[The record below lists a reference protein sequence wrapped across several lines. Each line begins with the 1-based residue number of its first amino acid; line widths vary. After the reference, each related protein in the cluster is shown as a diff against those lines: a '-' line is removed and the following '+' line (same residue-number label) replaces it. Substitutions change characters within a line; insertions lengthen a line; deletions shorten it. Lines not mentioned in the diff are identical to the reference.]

1 MAAVKELERL
11 SVPASLPGSGFS
23 PSAPSPSSLTATSSA
38 TDSGHSTLSRYN
50 SNNSNN
56 NNNRLSVLTRS
67 VSVRSSIASSRH
79 SATSIKSHVSTFQNV
94 RFDPDPIKDI
104 SFWGGLALLISNMT
118 GPGLV
123 TLPIVAQSAG
133 WLPTLVAFGVVSL
146 LSSLSS
152 LFICEAMTQVPG
164 NEHFQSNIE
173 FNNLVECFFGRR
185 YHLLVQI
192 ICFLAMQTTN
202 IASIAVSAQ
211 LFDNLL
217 IQIFHR
223 TCGIQIIPHAA
234 FVCVT
239 EQLAA
244 ASPFSGVMIMTA
256 GALLAL
262 SMILPLALLKLS
274 ENIWLQLA
282 SFILILLIVTQWIV
296 TFIIHGLDTS
306 LVPVIGN
313 DISQTFGT
321 ILFNYAFITTIPS
334 WANAKQPNVSIH
346 KTVGWSVTITTIIYI
361 LVAILGGMAYQI
373 PNNSSLIQAINS
385 SPDVTILSQITGYT
399 FPIAALITSI
409 PINIIVIRYNLIQ
422 SGACSYMWSNILA
435 GVLPWLVAI
444 PCMTGAGLT
453 TVINWSSLFLVS
465 TANFIIPFILYIY
478 SKRHREKLDKLPII
492 EMEQQA
498 RLSREISRSSFSGYS
513 RRNVSVSGSIRRR
526 LTGSSLQYGS
536 QPHLDLAIGPTTG
549 IAAATVI
556 PLSMGIGSSGV
567 IHHSISEENLN
578 GESTRRGS
586 RRRYHSHQNV
596 GFGSSSASDFGEVVS
611 GPYFSF
617 YRDGEVFER
626 ESSSGHIFE
635 PSHPR
640 SQSTSTMHRPSGST
654 VILHDPGTERAQRKI
669 LPRRVSHKD
678 KILSMISDK
687 HKRAV
692 EKQTKMIQAE
702 QSVKPVPPMILLS
715 QSTAPEPEDD
725 DQFSSIDLGLYL
737 QENESYESEKHS
749 EKDYTGEAKD
759 ILEANS
765 NLSAALKK
773 LNRKSS
779 IITTYQQSTSRSTLT
794 LPPLSPP
801 IRLSPPMAEIRSDSR
816 PIIQHLERSEQHT
829 LEPSPTFSPPRSPA
843 SPHLALKRSPSS
855 SSGRSSPRG
864 SHEAPASR
872 PIASPG
878 IGSNRDSL
886 KPDAALA
893 DTTRLSPGAGS
904 TSSSGGLASAFN
916 FQLHHSPSPSTPD
929 SLGSVHSLDRRV
941 SFSDE
946 SRAVISPTELKRKA
960 SFGDESRQSGR
971 TLASTLSGGLGRSG
985 TSPGASPGSRDV
997 GVLSHDWR
1005 APLLENHE
1013 EVDEDERADETDLR
1027 DETLGPELYLA
1038 KTEQSHTPSSGSAS
1052 GSGSDSDGQR
1062 SEARR
1067 GSLGRMAAAF
1077 VAQPGAFSIMTASV
1091 GSYLAPGKAG
1101 EEKDANSVQVPTLT
1115 FTAQETV
1122 DRPQSLKP
1130 TQGRPKH
1137 SVTAPSLSP
1146 SGPPTFLPGQTVG
1159 KRSHGRTVSASA
1171 EMLDRSPR
1179 SQRPTLRTQSTQSL
1193 KENQQQDRL
1202 APPESANSLSIRLTP
1217 PSPSLLP
1224 NAQFEATVPHS
1235 DEARDN
1241 VTPLTSPAAQP
1252 PPLPLHH
1259 RNSFNGRNNHRHSV
1273 AAPFQGGNNYSIP
1286 GFSPY
1291 PQTSPQHPPSPGS
1304 NSAFDQAPTSAQ
1316 GLGSS
1321 WFSRRHH
1328 SRDPSRSTMTSFGMP
1343 YSAGSAPPSPL
1354 PMPSELITGGGLSVG
1369 VGAGA
1374 AGAAGKRSE
1383 EQYLP
1388 DSTAMGSLTIAAH
1401 HTTVTTTTSTG
1412 TIVADAA
1419 GAAELERA
1427 EGRLHES
1434 NFHLPLYSIGF
1445 DAQWSL
1451 RAIPDRFPL
1460 SSIKVAW
1467 ISLTILVLAIGST
1480 IVYDFIQ
1487 LARGNDLVGGS

>member
-23 PSAPSPSSLTATSSA
+23 PSAPSHSPLTATSSA
-38 TDSGHSTLSRYN
+38 TDSGHSTHSRYN
-50 SNNSNN
+50 SNNNSN
-56 NNNRLSVLTRS
+56 NNNRLSVLSRS
-67 VSVRSSIASSRH
+67 LSVRSSIASSRR
-79 SATSIKSHVSTFQNV
+79 SATSIKSHVSIKSHISTFQNV

-164 NEHFQSNIE
+164 NEHFQSNVE

-239 EQLAA
+239 EQLAS
-244 ASPFSGVMIMTA
+244 ASPFSGVMMMTA
-256 GALLAL
+256 GVLLAL

-373 PNNSSLIQAINS
+373 PNNSSLIQAISS

-498 RLSREISRSSFSGYS
+498 RLSREMSRSSFSGHS

-526 LTGSSLQYGS
+526 LTGSSMQNGP
-536 QPHLDLAIGPTTG
+536 QPHLDLAMGPTTG
-549 IAAATVI
+549 IAAATII
-556 PLSMGIGSSGV
+556 PLSMGIGSGGI
-567 IHHSISEENLN
+567 IHHSVSDENLN
-578 GESTRRGS
+578 GESTRHGS

-596 GFGSSSASDFGEVVS
+596 GFGSSSVSDFGEV
-611 GPYFSF
+611 
-617 YRDGEVFER
+617 
-626 ESSSGHIFE
+626 
-635 PSHPR
+635 
-640 SQSTSTMHRPSGST
+640 
-654 VILHDPGTERAQRKI
+654 
-669 LPRRVSHKD
+669 
-678 KILSMISDK
+678 

-725 DQFSSIDLGLYL
+725 DQSSSIDLGLYS
-737 QENESYESEKHS
+737 QEKESYESEKHS
-749 EKDYTGEAKD
+749 EKDLTGEAKD
-759 ILEANS
+759 ISEANS

-779 IITTYQQSTSRSTLT
+779 IITTHQQPTSRSTLT

-801 IRLSPPMAEIRSDSR
+801 VRLSPPMAEIRSDSR
-816 PIIQHLERSEQHT
+816 PTIQHLEKYEQRT
-829 LEPSPTFSPPRSPA
+829 LEPSPTLSPPRSPA
-843 SPHLALKRSPSS
+843 SPHSALIRSPSS
-855 SSGRSSPRG
+855 SPGRSSPRG
-864 SHEAPASR
+864 SHEASALRST
-872 PIASPG
+872 ASPG
-878 IGSNRDSL
+878 FGSNRDSL
-886 KPDAALA
+886 KPDATLT
-893 DTTRLSPGAGS
+893 DTSRLSPGAGS

-929 SLGSVHSLDRRV
+929 SSGSVHSLDRRV

-946 SRAVISPTELKRKA
+946 SRAVISPTELEREA
-960 SFGDESRQSGR
+960 SFGDESRRSGR
-971 TLASTLSGGLGRSG
+971 TLASTLSSGLGRSG
-985 TSPGASPGSRDV
+985 TSLGASPGSRDV
-997 GVLSHDWR
+997 RVLSHDWR
-1005 APLLENHE
+1005 VPLLENHE
-1013 EVDEDERADETDLR
+1013 EVDEDEREDETDLR

-1077 VAQPGAFSIMTASV
+1077 VAQPGAFSIMTAPV
-1091 GSYLAPGKAG
+1091 GSSLAPEKAG
-1101 EEKDANSVQVPTLT
+1101 KERDAKSVQVPTLT
-1115 FTAQETV
+1115 FTAQDTI
-1122 DRPQSLKP
+1122 DRSQGLEP

-1137 SVTAPSLSP
+1137 SVSAPSLSP

-1171 EMLDRSPR
+1171 EILDRSPR

-1193 KENQQQDRL
+1193 KEIQQQDRL
-1202 APPESANSLSIRLTP
+1202 APPESANSMSIRLTP

-1224 NAQFEATVPHS
+1224 NARFEATTPHS
-1235 DEARDN
+1235 DEARDS
-1241 VTPLTSPAAQP
+1241 VTPLASPAAQP
-1252 PPLPLHH
+1252 SPQPRTPLHH

-1286 GFSPY
+1286 GFNPH
-1291 PQTSPQHPPSPGS
+1291 PQTSAQHPPSPGS

-1328 SRDPSRSTMTSFGMP
+1328 SRDPSRSTMISFGMP
-1343 YSAGSAPPSPL
+1343 YSAGSVPPSPL
-1354 PMPSELITGGGLSVG
+1354 PTPSELTTGGGLSVG
-1369 VGAGA
+1369 MGAGA
-1374 AGAAGKRSE
+1374 ASAAGKRSE
-1383 EQYLP
+1383 EQYFP
-1388 DSTAMGSLTIAAH
+1388 DSTTIGSLTIAAH
-1401 HTTVTTTTSTG
+1401 HTTVTATTSTG
-1412 TIVADAA
+1412 TAVADAA
-1419 GAAELERA
+1419 GVAEFERA
-1427 EGRLHES
+1427 EGCLHES

-1451 RAIPDRFPL
+1451 RAIPDWFPL
-1460 SSIKVAW
+1460 SNTKVAW
-1467 ISLTILVLAIGST
+1467 TSLTILVLAIGST

>member
-11 SVPASLPGSGFS
+11 SVPASLGTGFS
-23 PSAPSPSSLTATSSA
+23 PSAPSPSPLTASSSA
-38 TDSGHSTLSRYN
+38 TDSGHSTHSRYD
-50 SNNSNN
+50 SNNS
-56 NNNRLSVLTRS
+56 NNNRLSVLSRS
-67 VSVRSSIASSRH
+67 GSARSSIAPSQR

-164 NEHFQSNIE
+164 NEHFQSNVE

-239 EQLAA
+239 EQLTS
-244 ASPFSGVMIMTA
+244 ASPFSGVMIMTT
-256 GALLAL
+256 GVLLAL

-296 TFIIHGLDTS
+296 TFFIHGLDTS
-306 LVPVIGN
+306 LVPVIGD

-346 KTVGWSVTITTIIYI
+346 KTVGWSVTITTVIYI

-373 PNNSSLIQAINS
+373 PNNSTLIQAISS

-422 SGACSYMWSNILA
+422 SGACNYMWSNILA

-478 SKRHREKLDKLPII
+478 SKRHREKLNKLPII

-498 RLSREISRSSFSGYS
+498 RLSREMSRSSFSGHS

-526 LTGSSLQYGS
+526 LTGSSLQSGT
-536 QPHLDLAIGPTTG
+536 QPHLEVAIGPTTG
-549 IAAATVI
+549 IAAATII
-556 PLSMGIGSSGV
+556 PLSVGIGSNGI
-567 IHHSISEENLN
+567 IHHSVSEENLN
-578 GESTRRGS
+578 DESTRRGS

-596 GFGSSSASDFGEVVS
+596 GFGSSSASDIGEVLS

-617 YRDGEVFER
+617 HRDGEVFER
-626 ESSSGHIFE
+626 ESSSGHILE

-654 VILHDPGTERAQRKI
+654 VILHDPGTERAQRKV

-692 EKQTKMIQAE
+692 EKQTKMIQDE

-725 DQFSSIDLGLYL
+725 DQSSSIDLGFYS
-737 QENESYESEKHS
+737 QENESYDAQETKQKELHH
-749 EKDYTGEAKD
+749 
-759 ILEANS
+759 N
-765 NLSAALKK
+765 
-773 LNRKSS
+773 
-779 IITTYQQSTSRSTLT
+779 STSA
-794 LPPLSPP
+794 PLSPP
-801 IRLSPPMAEIRSDSR
+801 IRSTPPMIEIRGDSR
-816 PIIQHLERSEQHT
+816 PIIQHFEKPEQHT
-829 LEPSPTFSPPRSPA
+829 LEPSPTFSPPRSPS
-843 SPHLALKRSPSS
+843 SPRSALRLSPSS
-855 SSGRSSPRG
+855 SPGRSSPRSG
-864 SHEAPASR
+864 QEASTSR
-872 PIASPG
+872 PTASPG
-878 IGSNRDSL
+878 FGSIRDSL
-886 KPDAALA
+886 KPDATLA

-916 FQLHHSPSPSTPD
+916 FQLHHCPSPSTPD
-929 SLGSVHSLDRRV
+929 SSGSIHSLDRRV

-946 SRAVISPTELKRKA
+946 SRAVVSPTELERKV
-960 SFGDESRQSGR
+960 SFGDESRRSGR
-971 TLASTLSGGLGRSG
+971 TMASTFLSGSGRSG
-985 TSPGASPGSRDV
+985 ASPGASPGSKDARV
-997 GVLSHDWR
+997 PSHDWK

-1013 EVDEDERADETDLR
+1013 EVDENEREDEADLR
-1027 DETLGPELYLA
+1027 DETLGPELSLA
-1038 KTEQSHTPSSGSAS
+1038 KTEQSQTLSSGSVY
-1052 GSGSDSDGQR
+1052 GSGSDFDGQR

-1077 VAQPGAFSIMTASV
+1077 VAQPGAFSILTAPA
-1091 GSYLAPGKAG
+1091 GSSLTPGKAG
-1101 EEKDANSVQVPTLT
+1101 EERDTTSVQVPTLT
-1115 FTAQETV
+1115 ITAQDAV
-1122 DRPQSLKP
+1122 DRSQGLNP
-1130 TQGRPKH
+1130 TQGGEKH

-1146 SGPPTFLPGQTVG
+1146 SGPPAVLSGQAPG

-1171 EMLDRSPR
+1171 EILDRAPR
-1179 SQRPTLRTQSTQSL
+1179 SQRSALRAQSTQSL
-1193 KENQQQDRL
+1193 KEIHQQQNRL
-1202 APPESANSLSIRLTP
+1202 AAPESANSLSIHLTP
-1217 PSPSLLP
+1217 PSPSHFP
-1224 NAQFEATVPHS
+1224 NAQFEATNPHS
-1235 DEARDN
+1235 DEARDS
-1241 VTPLTSPAAQP
+1241 VTPLASSVAQP
-1252 PPLPLHH
+1252 SPQPRTPLHH
-1259 RNSFNGRNNHRHSV
+1259 RNSFNGRSNHRHSV
-1273 AAPFQGGNNYSIP
+1273 AAPFQGGNNYTIP
-1286 GFSPY
+1286 GFSPH

-1304 NSAFDQAPTSAQ
+1304 NSVLDQALTSAQ

-1321 WFSRRHH
+1321 WFSRRPH

-1354 PMPSELITGGGLSVG
+1354 PTPSELTTAGGLGVG
-1369 VGAGA
+1369 LGASGVVGAG
-1374 AGAAGKRSE
+1374 KRPE
-1383 EQYLP
+1383 EHYFP
-1388 DSTAMGSLTIAAH
+1388 DSTTMGSLATAAH
-1401 HTTVTTTTSTG
+1401 HATAMGATSTG
-1412 TIVADAA
+1412 TTVADAA
-1419 GAAELERA
+1419 AVAELERA

-1434 NFHLPLYSIGF
+1434 SFHLPLYSIGF
-1445 DAQWSL
+1445 DTRWSL
-1451 RAIPDRFPL
+1451 RAIPDWFPV
-1460 SSIKVAW
+1460 SSTKVAW
-1467 ISLTILVLAIGST
+1467 TSLTILVLAIGST

-1487 LARGNDLVGGS
+1487 LAQGNDLVGGS

>member
-1 MAAVKELERL
+1 MANVKELERL
-11 SVPASLPGSGFS
+11 SVPASLSTGFS
-23 PSAPSPSSLTATSSA
+23 PSAPSSSPLTASSSA
-38 TDSGHSTLSRYN
+38 TDSGSNTHSRYS

-56 NNNRLSVLTRS
+56 RLSVISRS
-67 VSVRSSIASSRH
+67 VSVRSSIASQR

-164 NEHFQSNIE
+164 NEHFQSNVE

-202 IASIAVSAQ
+202 IASIAISAQ

-239 EQLAA
+239 EQLAS

-256 GALLAL
+256 GVLLAL
-262 SMILPLALLKLS
+262 SMILPLGLLKLS

-296 TFIIHGLDTS
+296 TFFIHGLDTA
-306 LVPVIGN
+306 LVPVIGD

-361 LVAILGGMAYQI
+361 LVAIIGGMAFQI
-373 PNNSSLIQAINS
+373 PNNSSLIQAISS

-409 PINIIVIRYNLIQ
+409 PINIIVIRYNLVQ
-422 SGACSYMWSNILA
+422 SGACNYMWSNILA

-453 TVINWSSLFLVS
+453 TIINWSSLFLVS

-478 SKRHREKLDKLPII
+478 SKRHREKLNKLPII

-498 RLSREISRSSFSGYS
+498 RLSRELSRSSFSGHS
-513 RRNVSVSGSIRRR
+513 RRNISVSGSIRRR
-526 LTGSSLQYGS
+526 FTGSSLQSGT
-536 QPHLDLAIGPTTG
+536 QPQLDLAIGPTTG
-549 IAAATVI
+549 IAAATII
-556 PLSMGIGSSGV
+556 PLSVGIGSSGV
-567 IHHSISEENLN
+567 IHHSVSEENLN
-578 GESTRRGS
+578 GESTRHGS
-586 RRRYHSHQNV
+586 RRRYHSHQNM
-596 GFGSSSASDFGEVVS
+596 GFGPNSANDIGEVVS

-626 ESSSGHIFE
+626 ESSSGHILE
-635 PSHPR
+635 PSDLR
-640 SQSTSTMHRPSGST
+640 SQSASTMHRPSGST
-654 VILHDPGTERAQRKI
+654 VILHDPGTERAQRKV

-678 KILSMISDK
+678 KILSMISDR

-692 EKQTKMIQAE
+692 EKQTKMIQDE
-702 QSVKPVPPMILLS
+702 QSTKPVPPMILLS

-725 DQFSSIDLGLYL
+725 DQSSSIDLGLYSL
-737 QENESYESEKHS
+737 ENESYESEKYN
-749 EKDYTGEAKD
+749 ERDYTGESKD
-759 ILEANS
+759 ISEANS

-779 IITTYQQSTSRSTLT
+779 IITAHQQPTGRSTLT

-801 IRLSPPMAEIRSDSR
+801 IRLTPPMMEIRGDSR
-816 PIIQHLERSEQHT
+816 PIIQLLERPEQHT
-829 LEPSPTFSPPRSPA
+829 LEPSPTFSPPRSPS
-843 SPHLALKRSPSS
+843 SPRSALRLSPSS
-855 SSGRSSPRG
+855 SPGRNSPRG
-864 SHEAPASR
+864 GQEAPLSR
-872 PIASPG
+872 RTSSPG
-878 IGSNRDSL
+878 FGSNKDSL
-886 KPDAALA
+886 KPDVTFT
-893 DTTRLSPGAGS
+893 DTTRLNPGAGS

-916 FQLHHSPSPSTPD
+916 LQLHHSPSPSTPD
-929 SLGSVHSLDRRV
+929 SSGSVHSLERRV

-946 SRAVISPTELKRKA
+946 SRTVVSPTELERKA
-960 SFGDESRQSGR
+960 SFGDESRRSGR
-971 TLASTLSGGLGRSG
+971 TLVSTFLGGSGRSG
-985 TSPGASPGSRDV
+985 TSPGANPGSRDARV
-997 GVLSHDWR
+997 PFHDWK

-1013 EVDEDERADETDLR
+1013 EIDENEREDEIDLR
-1027 DETLGPELYLA
+1027 DETLGPELSLA
-1038 KTEQSHTPSSGSAS
+1038 KTEQSHTPSSGSTP

-1077 VAQPGAFSIMTASV
+1077 VAQPGAFSILTAPI
-1091 GSYLAPGKAG
+1091 GSSLVSGKAG
-1101 EEKDANSVQVPTLT
+1101 EERHTTTVQVPTLT
-1115 FTAQETV
+1115 ITAQDTV
-1122 DRPQSLKP
+1122 DRSQGLKP
-1130 TQGRPKH
+1130 TQGGAKH
-1137 SVTAPSLSP
+1137 NVTAPSLSP
-1146 SGPPTFLPGQTVG
+1146 SGPPTSLSGQAAG

-1171 EMLDRSPR
+1171 EILDRSPR
-1179 SQRPTLRTQSTQSL
+1179 SQRPAFRTQSTQSL
-1193 KENQQQDRL
+1193 KEIHQQQDRL
-1202 APPESANSLSIRLTP
+1202 AAPESANSLSIHLTP

-1224 NAQFEATVPHS
+1224 NAQFEATNPHS
-1235 DEARDN
+1235 DEARDS
-1241 VTPLTSPAAQP
+1241 VTPLASPAGQP
-1252 PPLPLHH
+1252 SPQPSPQPRSPLHH
-1259 RNSFNGRNNHRHSV
+1259 RNSFNGRNSHRHSV
-1273 AAPFQGGNNYSIP
+1273 TAPFQGGNNYSIP
-1286 GFSPY
+1286 GFSPH

-1304 NSAFDQAPTSAQ
+1304 NSVLDQAPTSAQ

-1321 WFSRRHH
+1321 WFSRRPH
-1328 SRDPSRSTMTSFGMP
+1328 SRNPSRSTMTSFGMP
-1343 YSAGSAPPSPL
+1343 HSAGSIPPSPL
-1354 PMPSELITGGGLSVG
+1354 PTPSELTTTGGLG
-1369 VGAGA
+1369 VGLGASGVAGA
-1374 AGAAGKRSE
+1374 GNRSE
-1383 EQYLP
+1383 DHYFP
-1388 DSTAMGSLTIAAH
+1388 DSTTMGSLTIAAH
-1401 HTTVTTTTSTG
+1401 NATPMGTTSTG
-1412 TIVADAA
+1412 TIVADASA
-1419 GAAELERA
+1419 GAEFERA

-1451 RAIPDRFPL
+1451 RAIPDWFPL
-1460 SSIKVAW
+1460 SSTKVAW
-1467 ISLTILVLAIGST
+1467 SSLTILVLAIGST

-1487 LARGNDLVGGS
+1487 LAHGNDL